1 MPPAA
6 KPTILQIAVPTPL
19 YGTFDYLPPRGCDP
33 AALQAGVRLRV
44 PFGRGQATGILLAVS
59 EESRVESRRLRPASQ
74 LLDTQPVIAADLLA
88 LGHWAAHYYHHP
100 IGDVFSTLL
109 PTLLR
114 QGKNPGD
121 GNETHWRLTET
132 GRTADAAQLQ
142 RAPRQAALLH
152 WLRQQSHG
160 SAGAEQIAR
169 QGDTART
176 ALRALMAKGW
186 VEQYDAPP
194 LFNRADHAPTTQTLA
209 LNDTQTAAVNR
220 VCASL
225 DQFASFVLE
234 GVTGSGKTEVY
245 LEIIDRVAAAGEQ
258 ALVLVPEIGLTPQL
272 LARFAARL
280 AHPMVVLHSALTD
293 RQRLQAWAAAAA
305 GEAKVII
312 GTRSA
317 VFTPLPKAG
326 LIIIDEEHDLSL
338 KQQDGF
344 RYHARDVA
352 VWRAHQLGVPIVLG
366 SATPSL
372 ETLYNVERGR
382 YQSLRLPERAGEAR
396 PPRIRTLDVRHKK
409 LNGAL
414 SEPLLKT
421 LAEHLAR
428 GHQVLLFLNR
438 RGYAPTL
445 LCHDCG
451 WVAHCRR
458 CDAHL
463 IYHQAQRRLR
473 CHHCGGEQKA
483 EVYCPACSSEE
494 LRPLGHGTERVEE
507 VLRAHFPDYSIARID
522 RDSTR
527 RKGSL
532 QQLLAEALRGEHAI
546 LIGTQMLAKG
556 HHLPKVTLAAILDAD
571 QGLFSVDFRASETLA
586 QLIVQVA
593 GRAGRAEHAG
603 EVVIQTHHPDHPL
616 LHTLITQG
624 YARFAEAALAERR
637 EACLPPYSH
646 MALLRAEATAA
657 ELPQRFLTEA
667 AALANQIQHRGVELL
682 GPVPAPMERRAG
694 RYRAQLL
701 LQTEAR
707 ADLHRLL
714 DAWLPQLAALPLAR
728 KVRWSIDVDP
738 MDLS

>member
-1 MPPAA
+1 MPAPAP
-6 KPTILQIAVPTPL
+6 PTILQIAVPTPL
-19 YGTFDYLPPRGCDP
+19 YGSFDYLPPRACDP
-33 AALQAGVRLRV
+33 ATLRAGMRLKV
-44 PFGRGQATGILLAVS
+44 PFGRGQVTGVLLGMS
-59 EESRVESRRLRPASQ
+59 GESRVEARRLRPASQ
-74 LLDTQPVIAADLLA
+74 LLDTRPVIGADLLA

-100 IGDVFSTLL
+100 IGEVFSALL

-114 QGKNPGD
+114 QGKSPEE
-121 GNETHWRLTET
+121 GNDPHWRLTPA
-132 GRTADAAQLQ
+132 GRAADAAHLS
-142 RAPRQAALLH
+142 RAPRQAALLR
-152 WLRQQSHG
+152 WLQQQPNG
-160 SAGAEQIAR
+160 GTNAEQLAE
-169 QGDTART
+169 QGDTARA
-176 ALRALMAKGW
+176 ALRALLAKGW
-186 VEQYDAPP
+186 VEHYAAPP
-194 LFNRADHAPTTQTLA
+194 LFQHAGTQHTSSLD
-209 LNDTQTAAVNR
+209 LNATQSAAVNR
-220 VCASL
+220 VCAAL
-225 DQFASFVLE
+225 DRFAPFVLE

-245 LEIIDRVAAAGEQ
+245 LEIIDRVAAAGAQ

-293 RQRLQAWAAAAA
+293 RQRLQAWAAAAT

-326 LIIIDEEHDLSL
+326 LIIIDEEHDLSF

-352 VWRAHQLGVPIVLG
+352 VWRANRLGVPIVLG

-382 YQSLRLPERAGEAR
+382 YQSLHLPERAGEAR
-396 PPRIRTLDVRHKK
+396 PPRIRTMDVRHKK

-414 SEPLLKT
+414 SDPLLKM
-421 LAEHLAR
+421 LAEHVAR

-451 WVAHCRR
+451 WVARCRR

-483 EVYCPACSSEE
+483 EPYCPACSSEE

-507 VLRAHFPDYSIARID
+507 VLRARFPDCSIARID

-624 YARFAEAALAERR
+624 YARFAAAALAERR

-657 ELPQRFLTEA
+657 ELPRDFLTEA
-667 AALANQIQHRGVELL
+667 AALAHHIGHRGVELL

-701 LQTEAR
+701 LQAEAR
-707 ADLHRLL
+707 TELHRLL
-714 DAWLPQLAALPLAR
+714 DAWLPQLGALPLAR

-738 MDLS
+738 MDLT